1 MYFAQQSAYF
11 LPNLMAM
18 SPLDVET
25 FDVPTVE
32 NPLFPD
38 MARISTV
45 NGDIANLIGQV
56 DRPQPV
62 SPSFAIRLPPA
73 LTPRKF

>member
-1 MYFAQQSAYF
+1 MD
-11 LPNLMAM
+11 MAM

-32 NPLFPD
+32 NPLFPA

-45 NGDIANLIGQV
+45 NGD
-56 DRPQPV
+56 
-62 SPSFAIRLPPA
+62 
-73 LTPRKF
+73 T